1 VATSYNGWPASP
13 IPSQIDVDPTFTA
26 GGVTFP
32 GGVKAGPV
40 ATVFADLL
48 THWNRC
54 VETLVQGWNWGYEF
68 RPVRGNPSELSNHSS
83 ASAVDV
89 MAPLHPQGVSGTYSP
104 RQVLTIRRILDRY
117 DGAIAWGGDFYGTVD
132 EMHLEVDAGPEEL
145 DELARRLVR
154 EQSNPI
160 IPEALDMPL
169 SRDDITAVAD
179 EVMHR
184 LTSDRLL
191 AMLVVDSSSGSES
204 RVDVSIT
211 RALQSAQTQSA
222 RAAYRAG
229 HP

>member
-1 VATSYNGWPASP
+1 
-13 IPSQIDVDPTFTA
+13 
-26 GGVTFP
+26 
-32 GGVKAGPV
+32 
-40 ATVFADLL
+40 
-48 THWNRC
+48 
-54 VETLVQGWNWGYEF
+54 
-68 RPVRGNPSELSNHSS
+68 
-83 ASAVDV
+83 
-89 MAPLHPQGVSGTYSP
+89 
-104 RQVLTIRRILDRY
+104 
-117 DGAIAWGGDFYGTVD
+117 
-132 EMHLEVDAGPEEL
+132 
-145 DELARRLVR
+145 
-154 EQSNPI
+154 
-160 IPEALDMPL
+160 MPL